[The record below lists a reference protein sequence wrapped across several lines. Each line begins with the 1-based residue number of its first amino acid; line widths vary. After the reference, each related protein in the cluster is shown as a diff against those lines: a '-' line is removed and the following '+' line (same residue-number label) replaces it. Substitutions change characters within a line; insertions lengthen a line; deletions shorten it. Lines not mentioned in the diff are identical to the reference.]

1 MRAAPAHSG
10 IKAPPRILQPQSEP
24 KTTRPLFPLYAEYI
38 NTIGAQPD
46 VKQRSKLV
54 HPSTGRRPLKNVYF
68 MLRCTKPDHKDCMS
82 VCNEAFVAY
91 PGIMEVSNCR
101 VDPALN
107 NRFCVAGRALVM
119 RDNLDDFEE
128 ALRSIRTSDPRP
140 VGVSELEVLV
150 GQ

>member
-1 MRAAPAHSG
+1 MR
-10 IKAPPRILQPQSEP
+10 
-24 KTTRPLFPLYAEYI
+24 
-38 NTIGAQPD
+38 
-46 VKQRSKLV
+46 QRSRLV
-54 HPSTGRRPLKNVYF
+54 RPSTGRRPLKNVYF
-68 MLRCTKPDHKDCMS
+68 MLRCTKPDHTDCAS

-119 RDNLDDFEE
+119 KDDLDGFEE
-128 ALRSIRTSDPRP
+128 SLRSIRTNDPRP

-150 GQ
+150 AQ